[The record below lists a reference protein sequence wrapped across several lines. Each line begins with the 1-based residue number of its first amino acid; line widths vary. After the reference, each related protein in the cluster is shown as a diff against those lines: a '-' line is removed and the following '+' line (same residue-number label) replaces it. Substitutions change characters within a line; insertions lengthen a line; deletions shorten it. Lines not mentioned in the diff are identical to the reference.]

1 MQLQA
6 VNVVGVIGAGQMG
19 SGIAQVM
26 AAAGYRVLLADV
38 SRDVAARGKKYIGD
52 RMERA
57 VAKGKLEAGEKDA
70 LLARVEPIDQDA
82 VEAADIVV
90 EAAVE
95 NLELKLEL
103 FRKLDAKLKPDALLL
118 TNTSSLSITRLGA
131 ATSRPSQVAGMHFMN
146 PVPLMKLVEAVRGLE
161 TSKATLELVVAL
173 AERLG
178 KTVIVSEDRPGF
190 VVNRI
195 LLPLVNEACFALQER
210 LASAEHI
217 DTGVRLGLNHPM
229 GPLELADLIGLDT
242 VLSIAEILQRE
253 LGEDKYRPAPLL
265 RNLVA
270 AGFLGRKAGR
280 GFYRYDA
287 AGKKLDA
294 KLDAS

>member
-294 KLDAS
+294 S

>member
-82 VEAADIVV
+82 VEAADVVV